1 MAGAR
6 GNRTIECIPTAQ
18 HTIHQ
23 QLRERDGGREK
34 RMDGEGG
41 EQKLVWDQKM
51 MSKGTGLGVDLAELQ
66 IKDRGRK

>member
-1 MAGAR
+1 
-6 GNRTIECIPTAQ
+6 
-18 HTIHQ
+18 
-23 QLRERDGGREK
+23 
-34 RMDGEGG
+34 MDGEGG

>member
-6 GNRTIECIPTAQ
+6 ANRTIECMPTAQ

-34 RMDGEGG
+34 RMDGRE
-41 EQKLVWDQKM
+41 E
-51 MSKGTGLGVDLAELQ
+51 SKS
-66 IKDRGRK
+66 